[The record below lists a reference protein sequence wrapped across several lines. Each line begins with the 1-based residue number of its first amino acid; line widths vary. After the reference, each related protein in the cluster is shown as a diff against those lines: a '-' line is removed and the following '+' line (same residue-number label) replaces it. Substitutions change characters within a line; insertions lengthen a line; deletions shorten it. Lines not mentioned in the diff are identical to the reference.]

1 MGKPT
6 LAGNV
11 VPLLL
16 ELCFDEVEVSGYVRL
31 HVADLGFPIIVDAFP
46 VTHSSLTLCDPMDCS
61 PPGFSSM
68 GVSPQEYWSV
78 LPFLLPGVSN

>member
-6 LAGNV
+6 LAGNF

-16 ELCFDEVEVSGYVRL
+16 ELCFDEVEVRL
-31 HVADLGFPIIVDAFP
+31 HVADLGFPMLVDACP
-46 VTHSSLTLCDPMDCS
+46 VTQSYLNLCDPMSCS

-68 GVSPQEYWSV
+68 GVSPQEYCSV
-78 LPFLLPGVSN
+78 LPFLLPEVSN